1 MLRSLLVLF
10 VVVGAPAV
18 VSATERQFSPAAQ
31 AARLNHRPQWSTAGQ
46 LARGASSA
54 AYQRRFGAYST
65 AAYNAEAGTEART
78 DAVLSRSFAYNANVW
93 PWYAQPVRWNYYYY
107 RPFYPAYWNSYYWYG
122 VYPQGYYFGP
132 GVWGGPSW
140 GGGPLGWPGY
150 YPGYVG
156 LYGYGGFPITPP
168 CADGGCV
175 TVEYGGYY
183 W

>member
-1 MLRSLLVLF
+1 MFRGLLVLC
-10 VVVGAPAV
+10 VIAAAPAA
-18 VSATERQFSPAAQ
+18 VSAAERQMGPAAA

-65 AAYNAEAGTEART
+65 AAYNAETATEART
-78 DAVLSRSFAYNANVW
+78 DAVLSRSFAYNANYW

-122 VYPQGYYFGP
+122 VYPQGYYWGP
-132 GVWGGPSW
+132 GFWGAPNW
-140 GGGPLGWPGY
+140 GAGPLGWPGY
-150 YPGYVG
+150 FPGYVG
-156 LYGYGGFPITPP
+156 TYGYGGFPITPY
-168 CADGGCV
+168 AGGGGV